1 MQLPTELFRH
11 ILEQL
16 PENEQALGG
25 RLVCKLAAQ
34 LLSQAHQRTV
44 QFSLPL
50 PPWFQPCQW
59 AQQWQEGMRLLTLGR
74 KLQLLSTAAASGSE
88 ANMEHAW
95 ALVQP
100 CLFPEL
106 IPHSEVQNGMP
117 GMSYGWGDLGSAAA
131 RAGHVHLLPWL
142 LQHGCP
148 LSPSDTLKAAAQ
160 HSDLAALQSAW
171 QLLIPRMVEM
181 GAVDHPKPAV
191 VCAACESGRPDA
203 REKVA
208 WLLDQAPGAGF
219 VPASGDERQ
228 KLLLEAATG
237 AARAGDVPLLRWLTE
252 VQGLDLPG
260 APPGEPGH
268 GTARVLCRA
277 LCAPDLAAAEWLVGE
292 VGGAL
297 PMPAGD
303 LVFVWMVAAI
313 HGDVTKLRWL
323 VERGLPVHSIC
334 LLRAAECG
342 HLDEV
347 RYLHEECGQAL
358 DEVVVRTAVWS
369 GSIPLVEW
377 LLDSGCITS
386 AQAYDVA
393 AQFGKVEVLWSLEG
407 RGCTC
412 QRDGPG
418 VVLPRPDMA
427 QVRPT
432 HVQAVR
438 RLLECESSSEWR
450 RVLDVVQ
457 VQRWALQLGAL
468 DLARFVSPMV
478 AQEHGALVAPGALDA
493 AADSGCEAA
502 VDLVLELGGQRAL
515 QNEYGRNPYAAAG
528 RHGDLAT
535 LRYLRRIGVPW
546 GRSVLREAVDRG
558 AELPV
563 LRWMV
568 EQGAPWDSGAVH
580 KASVRSNRSGM
591 FKESRAWLVARGQEA
606 WHVSAMA
613 AVRAAGGACVEL
625 LLWLLSWTGRR

>member
-1 MQLPTELFRH
+1 MQLPTELFRR

-34 LLSQAHQRTV
+34 LLSQVHHRTV
-44 QFSLPL
+44 HFCRPR

-74 KLQLLSTAAASGSE
+74 KLRLLSTAAASGSE
-88 ANMEHAW
+88 ATMEHAW
-95 ALVQP
+95 ALVRP

-117 GMSYGWGDLGSAAA
+117 YGWGDLGSAAA
-131 RAGHVHLLPWL
+131 SAGHVHLLPWL

-148 LSPSDTLKAAAQ
+148 LSPTYTLKAAAQ
-160 HSDLAALQSAW
+160 HCDLAALQSAW
-171 QLLIPRMVEM
+171 QLLIARMVEM
-181 GAVDHPKPAV
+181 GTISCYLKPTV

-203 REKVA
+203 REKVT
-208 WLLDQAPGAGF
+208 WLLDQAPGAGT
-219 VPASGDERQ
+219 VPASGDERK

-260 APPGEPGH
+260 AVPGEPGRGPVH
-268 GTARVLCRA
+268 MLPWT

-292 VGGAL
+292 GGCAL
-297 PMPAGD
+297 PEPDDEVRLNA
-303 LVFVWMVAAI
+303 VWRIAAI

-323 VERGLPVHSIC
+323 VGRGLPVHPIG
-334 LLRAAECG
+334 LLGAAARGRLE
-342 HLDEV
+342 EV
-347 RYLHEECGQAL
+347 RFLHEECGQVL
-358 DEVVVRTAVWS
+358 DERVVQQAVWS
-369 GSIPLVEW
+369 GSIPLVSW
-377 LLDSGCITS
+377 LLDKGFG
-386 AQAYDVA
+386 AQLYAVA
-393 AQFGKVEVLWSLEG
+393 AELGQIEVLWLLQE

-412 QRDGPG
+412 QRDGPR
-418 VVLPRPDMA
+418 VVLPKPDMGL
-427 QVRPT
+427 VRPA
-432 HVQAVR
+432 HVQAVG
-438 RLLECESSSEWR
+438 RLLECESSNEWR
-450 RVLDVVQ
+450 RVLGVAQ

-478 AQEHGALVAPGALDA
+478 GEEHGVPVAPGALDA
-493 AADSGCEAA
+493 AADGGCEAA
-502 VDLVLELGGQRAL
+502 VDLVLELGGQRVL

-535 LRYLRRIGVPW
+535 LRHLRHIGVPW
-546 GRSVLREAVDRG
+546 GRNVLREAVERR

-568 EQGAPWDSGAVH
+568 EQGAPWDSQAVH
-580 KASVRSNRSGM
+580 HALVCINRAGM

-606 WHVSAMA
+606 QHV
-613 AVRAAGGACVEL
+613 
-625 LLWLLSWTGRR
+625 